1 MQKIY
6 FIVVFLFSLH
16 LSSQIETIK
25 IKKEETPSILTTVTL
40 AGVKDGEV
48 SLTKLCSDNK
58 FTILNNPGKYKVYFA
73 ILKFTDGD
81 GVATEWVNSTETLN
95 KQFINYL
102 LGPRSASKT
111 KVTITE
117 IKARDN
123 KQQELNLNNITLT
136 IIK

>member
-1 MQKIY
+1 MPKLYIIT
-6 FIVVFLFSLH
+6 FLLFSIGLNA
-16 LSSQIETIK
+16 QIETIK
-25 IKKEETPSILTTVTL
+25 IKKEKESSILTSVTL

-73 ILKFTDGD
+73 IIKFTDGD
-81 GVATEWVNSTETLN
+81 GVVTEWVNSTETLN

-102 LGPRSASKT
+102 LSPRSATKT

-123 KQQELNLNNITLT
+123 KEQELNLNNITLT

>member
-1 MQKIY
+1 MPKLYLIF
-6 FIVVFLFSLH
+6 FILISLS
-16 LSSQIETIK
+16 LNAQIETIK
-25 IKKEETPSILTTVTL
+25 IKKEKESSILTSVTL
-40 AGVKDGEV
+40 AGVKEGEV

-73 ILKFTDGD
+73 ILAFVDGE
-81 GVATEWVNSTETLN
+81 GKATEWVNSTETLN

-102 LGPRSASKT
+102 LSPKSTAKT

-123 KQQELNLNNITLT
+123 KEQELNLNNITLT

>member
-1 MQKIY
+1 MHKLYIIA
-6 FIVVFLFSLH
+6 FLLFSIGLNA
-16 LSSQIETIK
+16 QIETIK
-25 IKKEETPSILTTVTL
+25 VKKEKESLILTSVTL
-40 AGVKDGEV
+40 AGVKEGEV

-73 ILKFTDGD
+73 ILAFVDGE
-81 GVATEWVNSTETLN
+81 GKATEWVNSTETLN

-102 LGPRSASKT
+102 LSPRSAAKT

-123 KQQELNLNNITLT
+123 KEQELNLNNITLT